1 MMLGGL
7 AAVYQASVLYGLLF
21 DPFSFQQD
29 GLAAP
34 KVDVGRGEVGD
45 GLVVSQVVVVG
56 DEGGDLGLEIAG
68 QIVVLQQDPVLE
80 CLMPALDLALGLG
93 MEGSTDIRVTAST
106 AHGPHLQRSASSRP
120 PANRKENHNRSSVFT
135 QPGSKCDMVGR
146 RKN

>member
-7 AAVYQASVLYGLLF
+7 AAVYQASVLDGLPF

-34 KVDVGRGEVGD
+34 EVDVGRGEVGD

-68 QIVVLQQDPVLE
+68 KIVVLQQDPVLE
-80 CLMPALDLALGLG
+80 RLVPALDLALGLG
-93 MEGSTDIRVTAST
+93 MEGSTADMAYAPIREPFRQVAGDVARAVVAQQSGSMRHLGTITA
-106 AHGPHLQRSASSRP
+106 
-120 PANRKENHNRSSVFT
+120 
-135 QPGSKCDMVGR
+135 
-146 RKN
+146 

>member
-7 AAVYQASVLYGLLF
+7 AAVYQASVLDGLSF

-34 KVDVGRGEVGD
+34 EVDVGRGEVGD

-68 QIVVLQQDPVLE
+68 KD
-80 CLMPALDLALGLG
+80 
-93 MEGSTDIRVTAST
+93 
-106 AHGPHLQRSASSRP
+106 
-120 PANRKENHNRSSVFT
+120 RSS
-135 QPGSKCDMVGR
+135 PAGSGS
-146 RKN
+146 